1 MIFQVSCSKIMVK
14 ANWKSLGCV
23 WRMGWWPDR
32 NFFAQKNYMN
42 WSDCTWYSYHSIIFY
57 FFIRLLWEKVFDLR
71 ILPTIG
77 HTKACS
83 IITLKF
89 NAKKWFVKLHICVCD
104 DAQVPTPAYLQDLLQ
119 SNCRAREAYSP
130 RSVVKFLVI
139 LATAHLLWFYYFI
152 YFKKNNI
159 LVQQLF

>member
-32 NFFAQKNYMN
+32 NFFAQKNYIN

-119 SNCRAREAYSP
+119 SNCRAWESLFPHKWCEISCNLGNRP
-130 RSVVKFLVI
+130 LIMVLLFHLFL
-139 LATAHLLWFYYFI
+139 
-152 YFKKNNI
+152 KNNI